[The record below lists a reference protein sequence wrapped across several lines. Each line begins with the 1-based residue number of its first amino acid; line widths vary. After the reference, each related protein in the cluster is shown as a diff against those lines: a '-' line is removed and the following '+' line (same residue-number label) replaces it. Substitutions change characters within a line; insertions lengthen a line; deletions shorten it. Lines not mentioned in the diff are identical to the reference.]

1 MPAKA
6 DSVHHGSGVTTTT
19 TPDDR
24 SALRDVRLER
34 PGRRCERSGYE
45 IAEPVEP
52 FQKEPV
58 FSWGQVSRPGL
69 ARPNEMCRSQPA
81 RRSSTGS
88 LWGSRQITVNTIA
101 PGVIE
106 TDFTG
111 GFVGDSPDV
120 NAHLAGMIFL
130 GRVGLPDD
138 VGAAAAELVSDTNG
152 WINGERVEVSG
163 GQNL

>member
-1 MPAKA
+1 
-6 DSVHHGSGVTTTT
+6 
-19 TPDDR
+19 
-24 SALRDVRLER
+24 
-34 PGRRCERSGYE
+34 
-45 IAEPVEP
+45 
-52 FQKEPV
+52 
-58 FSWGQVSRPGL
+58 
-69 ARPNEMCRSQPA
+69 MCRSQPA